1 MYKMMGKISC
11 RPTVK
16 NCKKNTDESVLI
28 KKCGMFMRPKYASL
42 RNKQQ
47 TTPTLKIQT
56 RVRYANI
63 RNSNFLEKK
72 HDCQVQ

>member
-1 MYKMMGKISC
+1 MH
-11 RPTVK
+11 
-16 NCKKNTDESVLI
+16 
-28 KKCGMFMRPKYASL
+28 PKYASL

-72 HDCQVQ
+72 AWLSSPMNTLNIYRKDNVHNRTPSFSRILKIL